1 MIMIPAISE
10 SNCMF
15 NTYTCRVKLV
25 FSQVLLYKL
34 NLYRVQVIL
43 GR

>member
-1 MIMIPAISE
+1 MIMIPAISV

-15 NTYTCRVKLV
+15 KTCRVKLIFLQV
-25 FSQVLLYKL
+25 FLYKL